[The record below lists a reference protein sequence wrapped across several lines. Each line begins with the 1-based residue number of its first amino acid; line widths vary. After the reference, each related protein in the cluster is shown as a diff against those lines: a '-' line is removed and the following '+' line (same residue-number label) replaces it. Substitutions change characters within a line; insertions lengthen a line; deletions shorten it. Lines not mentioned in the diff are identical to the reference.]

1 MFMIRL
7 PGVKCS
13 YSLYLSFLLLFI
25 PILPVAADGIPPG
38 NSGVGYM
45 DLDGTGGMGTIT
57 ATDITAWS
65 LSVGDNEKGGLIH
78 IQTDSTGWSVTAQDS
93 RTPTPSGLMS
103 DDINS
108 LIYPLMIKNIE
119 STPRFISLENE
130 VLVAS
135 GTSAVDENKEIYLL
149 QHVEPN
155 DHLTSVDPIIPYSI
169 NIIYTL
175 TY

>member
-1 MFMIRL
+1 ML
-7 PGVKCS
+7 
-13 YSLYLSFLLLFI
+13 
-25 PILPVAADGIPPG
+25 ILPAASGGIPPG
-38 NSGVGYM
+38 DPGAGIM
-45 DLDGTGGMGTIT
+45 ELDGTGGTGTIT
-57 ATDITAWS
+57 ATDITTWS
-65 LSVGDNEKGGLIH
+65 LSVGDNEKGGKIH

-103 DDINS
+103 DGSNS
-108 LIYPLMIKNIE
+108 LINPLRIKNTD

-135 GTSAVDENKEIYLL
+135 GTSPIDEDKDIDLL

-155 DHLTSVDPIIPYSI
+155 DHQTSADPIIPYSI
-169 NIIYTL
+169 TIIYTL